1 MKSSASTSRT
11 LGVGQIFPLIFYFLV
26 TVVGWVAPVVRC
38 HVSRVPIYTLKKVNL
53 RFPRELTK
61 ELIRRPNAGTTPT
74 VTSYPFAFNVLSL
87 KLIVYLKLKQKLR
100 TR

>member
-1 MKSSASTSRT
+1 MSAKIVSIMKSSASTSRT

-38 HVSRVPIYTLKKVNL
+38 HVSHVPIYTLKKVNL

-74 VTSYPFAFNVLSL
+74 VTSYPL
-87 KLIVYLKLKQKLR
+87 KTFGLYVNKVCF
-100 TR
+100 